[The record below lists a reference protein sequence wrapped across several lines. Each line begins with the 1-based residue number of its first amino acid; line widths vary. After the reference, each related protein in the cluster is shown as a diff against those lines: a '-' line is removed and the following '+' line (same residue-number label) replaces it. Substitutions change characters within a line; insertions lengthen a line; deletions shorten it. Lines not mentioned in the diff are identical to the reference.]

1 MKKILLILALLMP
14 LVTLAQGKFKL
25 KEKSSREKPSWI
37 NDGNTVD
44 YIICQ
49 AIHATDFEKAK
60 ADILSNILDDIAK
73 SVAVTVS
80 GEDNLLVTEV
90 IGTDNDYLTQEH
102 VRNTQ
107 LKVAKMP
114 AIQGV
119 SLANADMYWERYFNK
134 KKQESYYNVYVR
146 YPFSYFDRQRLI
158 DAYNAQEATYDKR
171 LSDLEDMYSSITSIE
186 DVEDAL
192 NGLKLLKNDV
202 GDEDKRIDDINVLS
216 NKFRKVFDN
225 ISVEVVENTRE
236 HLRFH
241 LSYNGNKIVTK
252 SMPFF
257 KANCATQFVA
267 TVDGDD
273 FVVKYDC
280 FDCYAQDTNYVDV
293 KFRTGGRIIS
303 SRIYIKL

>member
-1 MKKILLILALLMP
+1 MKKILIILALLMP
-14 LVTLAQGKFKL
+14 FVTLAQGKFKL
-25 KEKSSREKPSWI
+25 KETSAKEKPSWI
-37 NDGNTVD
+37 NDGNSVD

-49 AIHATDFEKAK
+49 VVRVPDFEKAK
-60 ADILSNILDDIAK
+60 ANVLSNILNEIAK

-80 GEDNLLVTEV
+80 GEESVLVTEV
-90 IGTDNDYLTQEH
+90 MGTDNDYQTQEY
-102 VRNTQ
+102 VQNTQ

-119 SLANADMYWERYFNK
+119 SLANADMYWECYFNK

-146 YPFSYFDRQRLI
+146 YPFSYFDRQQLV
-158 DAYNAQEATYDKR
+158 DAYNAQEAAYDKR
-171 LSDLEDMYSSITSIE
+171 LSDFENMYSSVTSIE

-216 NKFRKVFDN
+216 NKFRKIFDN

-241 LSYNGNKIVTK
+241 LSYNGKKIATK
-252 SMPFF
+252 TMPSF

-293 KFRTGGRIIS
+293 KFRTGSKVIS